1 MIWPSHSI
9 ITVAWLLSCTFAS
22 PARAHDAWELRER
35 SISTDMIEIENLQGR
50 YLFAMNSNRLDLVPG
65 FFAQND
71 PDITVDLPD
80 NPSGLPL
87 KGLANVTAAYRK
99 LQKMVTAQGGFM
111 GTHLATTPVVKI
123 SEDGITAQG
132 TWMSFGF
139 TVEGP
144 AFNHTAPPYPTL
156 PVVGR
161 YAHDLVK
168 EDGVWKFKHFKWS
181 IFVSLPPF
189 DFNPATAGPG
199 WANTP
204 MQPGSKSTLWPLDPF
219 DV

>member
-1 MIWPSHSI
+1 MIWPSHAI
-9 ITVAWLLSCTFAS
+9 ITAVWLLSYGFAS
-22 PARAHDAWELRER
+22 PARAHDVCEVKEHKE
-35 SISTDMIEIENLQGR
+35 STDVIAIENLQGR
-50 YLFAMNSNRLDLVPG
+50 YLFAMNSNRLDFVPG
-65 FFAQND
+65 LFAQND

-80 NPSGLPL
+80 NQGGLPL
-87 KGLANVTAAYRK
+87 KGLANVTAAYSK
-99 LQKMVTAQGGFM
+99 LQQMVTAEGGFM
-111 GTHLATTPVVKI
+111 GTHLATTPVVKV
-123 SEDGITAQG
+123 SEGVTAQG

-144 AFNHTAPPYPTL
+144 AFNHTDPPYPTL

-161 YAHDLVK
+161 YAHDFVK

-204 MQPGSKSTLWPLDPF
+204 MVPGSKSTSWPLDPF